1 MGTFYGPS
9 VNPDE
14 IWHWKYTRRYRK
26 GGKWVYEYPDDVI
39 ENTQT
44 YQDSKGNTYVRKDV
58 DVVYNGFRDGKNPA
72 KTTTTVTKNADGS
85 KTIEYTT
92 VRERGKTWAMMHYA
106 KKAAIDEQR
115 KRSRDFR
122 YEKAHEGDHWSV
134 KADRWVQKH
143 IRDPLGW

>member
-106 KKAAIDEQR
+106 RRLLSMSSVNEAVNSVMR
-115 KRSRDFR
+115 KLMRETIGALKLIGGFRSIF
-122 YEKAHEGDHWSV
+122 V
-134 KADRWVQKH
+134 
-143 IRDPLGW
+143 IR